1 MAQFQSGFFV
11 CFVSACILPDV
22 TETCQSTLQHA
33 NNEDASAST
42 PLDVLG
48 FSCSTRLPTYKVH
61 DEDLLS
67 LYACTYLDGPDFSGS
82 NLDYICKFHAV

>member
-48 FSCSTRLPTYKVH
+48 FSCSTRLPTYKGLDASTSSGGLDFYRSTRLPTYKVH

-67 LYACTYLDGPDFSGS
+67 
-82 NLDYICKFHAV
+82 